1 MQPGSGFALARGR
14 DGWGGGDCAG
24 SASMLGG
31 GATGLYLCD
40 AALRLFD
47 RATVPVGVCLT
58 LPMKSQVRRARIT

>member
-1 MQPGSGFALARGR
+1 
-14 DGWGGGDCAG
+14 
-24 SASMLGG
+24 MLGG